1 MNNDN
6 LIATLAKNAIKANPP
21 APTDYI
27 DEEGLRRCTVCG
39 ERKQRYIDGLDNPV
53 PCVCRCE
60 REKRDAVE
68 LKVRRTELFKA
79 AISQPVYQKVHN
91 RYISGCTF
99 ANHDGAQPRV
109 LQAAKHYVEGWP
121 EIRANGYGLYLWGE
135 CGTGKSFLAACI
147 VNALQAQEIPVLMAS
162 TTRLLTY
169 INGAS
174 DSTGEV
180 DSLNRYDLLVL
191 DDFGA
196 ERQTPYMLE
205 QLTSIVDERVN
216 SGLPLLITSN
226 VTPARLREPTEG
238 TARLYDRIKQCVPLE
253 LTGRSRREEIA
264 DASCSA
270 MRDLL
275 GLA

>member
-1 MNNDN
+1 MGNDN
-6 LIATLAKNAIKANPP
+6 LITTIAEKAFKANPP

-27 DEEGLRRCTVCG
+27 DEEGLRRCAVCG
-39 ERKQRYIDGLDNPV
+39 ERKQRYLDGFADPV
-53 PCVCRCE
+53 SCVCRCE
-60 REKRDAVE
+60 REKDEQEEQKAQ
-68 LKVRRTELFKA
+68 RTQLFKA
-79 AISQPVYQKVHN
+79 AISQPVYLKVHN
-91 RYISGCTF
+91 RHISGRTF
-99 ANHDGAQPRV
+99 ANHDGTQSRV
-109 LQAAKHYVEGWP
+109 LQAAKHYVEHWP

-135 CGTGKSFLAACI
+135 CGTGKSFLAGCI

-169 INGAS
+169 INGAF

-216 SGLPLLITSN
+216 SRLPLLITSN
-226 VTPARLREPTEG
+226 VNPAQLRNPTDG
-238 TARLYDRIKQCVPLE
+238 TARLYDRIKECVPLE
-253 LTGRSRREEIA
+253 LTGRSRREERA
-264 DASCSA
+264 SQSCSA

>member
-1 MNNDN
+1 MNDM
-6 LIATLAKNAIKANPP
+6 LAQVALNAFKANPP

-27 DEEGLRRCTVCG
+27 DEEGVLRCSVCG
-39 ERKQRYIDGLDNPV
+39 EKKQRWVDEIGAMV
-53 PCVCRCE
+53 PCICRCE
-60 REKRDAVE
+60 QEKIDVGKAKARH
-68 LKVRRTELFKA
+68 TELFKD
-79 AISQPVYQKVHN
+79 AISQPVYLKVHN
-91 RYISGCTF
+91 RHIAGCTF
-99 ANHDGAQPRV
+99 EKHDGTQPKI
-109 LQAAKHYVEGWP
+109 LQAAKLYVENWP
-121 EIRANGYGLYLWGE
+121 EIRANGHGLYLWGG

-147 VNALQAQEIPVLMAS
+147 VNALQAQEIPALMAS

-169 INGAS
+169 INGAD

-180 DSLNRYDLLVL
+180 DSLNRYELLVL

-226 VTPARLREPTEG
+226 VRPAQLREPTEG

-264 DASCSA
+264 EKSCSA

>member
-6 LIATLAKNAIKANPP
+6 LIATLAESAIKANPP

-27 DEEGLRRCTVCG
+27 DEEGFRCCAVCH
-39 ERKQRYIDGLDNPV
+39 ERKETFRPELAIKV
-53 PCVCRCE
+53 PCICRCE
-60 REKRDAVE
+60 QEKRNTEE

-79 AISQPVYQKVHN
+79 ALSQPVYQKVHN
-91 RYISGCTF
+91 RYISECTF
-99 ANHDGAQPRV
+99 ANHDGAQPRA
-109 LQAAKHYVEGWP
+109 LQAAKHYVENWP

-147 VNALQAQEIPVLMAS
+147 ANALRAQEIPVLMAS

-169 INGAS
+169 INGAA

-216 SGLPLLITSN
+216 SRLPLLITSN
-226 VTPARLREPTEG
+226 VNPAQLRNPTDG
-238 TARLYDRIKQCVPLE
+238 TARLYDRIKECVPLE
-253 LTGRSRREEIA
+253 LTGRSRREERA
-264 DASCSA
+264 SQSCSA

>member
-1 MNNDN
+1 MNDMFAQVA
-6 LIATLAKNAIKANPP
+6 LNAFKANPP

-27 DEEGLRRCTVCG
+27 DEEGVRRCSVCG
-39 ERKQRYIDGLDNPV
+39 EKKQRWVDEAGMMV
-53 PCVCRCE
+53 PCICRCE
-60 REKRDAVE
+60 QERRDAE
-68 LKVRRTELFKA
+68 KAKAQRTELFKD
-79 AISQPVYQKVHN
+79 AISRPVYLKVHN
-91 RYISGCTF
+91 RHIAGCTF
-99 ANHDGAQPRV
+99 ENHDGTQPKILR
-109 LQAAKHYVEGWP
+109 AAKLYVENWP
-121 EIRANGYGLYLWGE
+121 KIRENGHGLYLWGG
-135 CGTGKSFLAACI
+135 CGTGKSFLAGCI
-147 VNALQAQEIPVLMAS
+147 VNALQAQEIPALMAS

-169 INGAS
+169 INGAD

-180 DSLNRYDLLVL
+180 DSLNRYELLVL

-226 VTPARLREPTEG
+226 VRPAQLREPTEG

-264 DASCSA
+264 EKSCSA

>member
-1 MNNDN
+1 MNDM
-6 LIATLAKNAIKANPP
+6 LAQVALNAFKANSP

-27 DEEGLRRCTVCG
+27 DDEGLRRCAVCG

-53 PCVCRCE
+53 PCICRCE
-60 REKRDAVE
+60 QEKRDAEE
-68 LKVRRTELFKA
+68 LKMRRTELFKA

-135 CGTGKSFLAACI
+135 CGTGKSFLAGCI

-169 INGAS
+169 INGAA

-180 DSLNRYDLLVL
+180 DSLNHYDLLVL

-196 ERQTPYMLE
+196 ERQTLYMLE

-216 SGLPLLITSN
+216 SRLPLLITSN
-226 VTPARLREPTEG
+226 VNPAQLRNPTDG
-238 TARLYDRIKQCVPLE
+238 TARLYDRIKECVPLE
-253 LTGRSRREEIA
+253 LTGRSRREERA
-264 DASCSA
+264 SQSCSA

>member
-1 MNNDN
+1 MNDM
-6 LIATLAKNAIKANPP
+6 LAQVALNAFKANSP

-27 DEEGLRRCTVCG
+27 DGEGLRRCAVCG

-60 REKRDAVE
+60 QEKRDGEKARA
-68 LKVRRTELFKA
+68 RRTELFKA
-79 AISQPVYQKVHN
+79 GISQPVYQKVHN

-135 CGTGKSFLAACI
+135 CGTGKSFLAGCI

-169 INGAS
+169 INGAA

-180 DSLNRYDLLVL
+180 DSLNHYDLLVL

-216 SGLPLLITSN
+216 SRLPLLITSN
-226 VTPARLREPTEG
+226 VNPAQLRNPTDG
-238 TARLYDRIKQCVPLE
+238 TARLYDRIKECVPLE
-253 LTGRSRREEIA
+253 LTGRSRREERA
-264 DASCSA
+264 SQSCSA